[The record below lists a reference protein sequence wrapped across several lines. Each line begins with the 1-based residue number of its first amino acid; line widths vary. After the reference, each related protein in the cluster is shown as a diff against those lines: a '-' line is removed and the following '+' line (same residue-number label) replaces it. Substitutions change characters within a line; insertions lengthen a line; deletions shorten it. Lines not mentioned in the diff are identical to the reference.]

1 MPYYQVR
8 DILELVQKFH
18 HNMQKALENIQQHSR
33 SPGVEWLADQIRRYE
48 QHWQGALADYEK
60 HGTQGV
66 LDTWLQFVPDEPV
79 RKEIDSIS
87 VRPNMTLEDLTE
99 INMCF
104 RNTLIDLYKT
114 LATSSAAPCVQELFQ
129 QLLEQE
135 QAIVAHQSLKSRES
149 SLVES
154 ESSQKKE

>member
-99 INMCF
+99 I
-104 RNTLIDLYKT
+104 
-114 LATSSAAPCVQELFQ
+114 
-129 QLLEQE
+129 
-135 QAIVAHQSLKSRES
+135 
-149 SLVES
+149 
-154 ESSQKKE
+154 